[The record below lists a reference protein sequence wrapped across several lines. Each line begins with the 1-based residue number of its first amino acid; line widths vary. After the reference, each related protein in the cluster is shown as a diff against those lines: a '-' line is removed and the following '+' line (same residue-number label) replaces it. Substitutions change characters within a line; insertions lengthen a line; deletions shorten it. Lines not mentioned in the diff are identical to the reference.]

1 MSFVSVDFAI
11 FFAATLVGLALMPTR
26 HSRHAFLLVANLV
39 FYAAGTPRFVVVLLV
54 PSIVDYACAIRMEDS
69 DDPAARRQWLVLS
82 LIVNLGVLCYFKYSN
97 FLVDDVARVL
107 GANPGLIV
115 VLLPVGIS

>member
-11 FFAATLVGLALMPTR
+11 FFAATLAGLALMPTR

-39 FYAAGTPRFVVVLLV
+39 FYAAWTPWFVIVLLV

-69 DDPAARRQWLVLS
+69 ADPVRRRQWLVLS
-82 LIVNLGVLCYFKYSN
+82 LVTNLGVLTYFKYSN
-97 FLVDDVARVL
+97 FFVDGVARLL
-107 GANPGLIV
+107 GVSPGPIGV
-115 VLLPVGIS
+115 ILP